1 LHAQTGWI
9 VDETGFILKTTT
21 GDYDVDL
28 INDTFPDGIYYYRL
42 QAGDRSVTRKMIL
55 LK

>member
-1 LHAQTGWI
+1 MG
-9 VDETGFILKTTT
+9 ETGSILKTTT
-21 GDYDVDL
+21 GDYEVDF

-42 QAGDRSVTRKMIL
+42 KAGDQSITWKMVL